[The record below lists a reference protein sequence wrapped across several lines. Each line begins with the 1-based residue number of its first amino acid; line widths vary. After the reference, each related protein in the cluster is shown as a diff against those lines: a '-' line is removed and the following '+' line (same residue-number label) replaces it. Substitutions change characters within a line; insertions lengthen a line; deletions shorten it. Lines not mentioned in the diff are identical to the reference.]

1 MKDNT
6 AENKN
11 EFKANDKQQGDK
23 TKKSFK
29 KPKGKKQA
37 EKVDYLVETPQD
49 AVAEKEYPT
58 KLALD
63 LQPENWDMMTDAL
76 VALHQEIKYIEEVP
90 VIRNTGLKSY
100 TNEPIGESS
109 IEEKLIKSSIRF
121 ATVISAGKS
130 TNVKPGD
137 VISIGM
143 QAVKVI
149 DFDKN
154 YAVVPHFAIY
164 GKIGGLTRPSGDQ
177 PARKNLFGRIFKGW
191 GKWLGSRN
199 VLKQK

>member
-1 MKDNT
+1 MKENT
-6 AENKN
+6 AKNTN
-11 EFKANDKQQGDK
+11 EFEAKNTQQVEK
-23 TKKSFK
+23 SKKSFNK
-29 KPKGKKQA
+29 KKKQQP
-37 EKVDYLVETPQD
+37 KVEYLVETPQD

-58 KLALD
+58 KIALN
-63 LQPENWDMMTDAL
+63 LQPENWDMLSDAL
-76 VALHQEIKYIEEVP
+76 VALHQEIKYIDEVP

-109 IEEKLIKSSIRF
+109 VEEKLVRSSVRF

-130 TNVKPGD
+130 TNVAPGD
-137 VISIGM
+137 IVSIGM
-143 QAVKVI
+143 PAVKVI
-149 DFDKN
+149 DFDRN

-164 GKIGGLTRPSGDQ
+164 GKIGSVKRPAE
-177 PARKNLFGRIFKGW
+177 PASKNLLGRIIERW